1 MTCWA
6 LLAHC
11 YTESTKNQCDT
22 VRSDW
27 LRFDERSRDVVAVL
41 THGVPHVDVAAAPPV
56 VALGE
61 GPPVGEH
68 VAPLRVETL
77 PEAVVVHPGRPVV
90 DVARV
95 ELSVSWTQTERT
107 EVCVCVT
114 VFLKIKV
121 VFPRSGHS
129 TVGIRRCCQ

>member
-1 MTCWA
+1 M
-6 LLAHC
+6 
-11 YTESTKNQCDT
+11 
-22 VRSDW
+22 
-27 LRFDERSRDVVAVL
+27 VAVL

-107 EVCVCVT
+107 EVCVSVT
-114 VFLKIKV
+114 VFRKMKEGVSKIWTLYSWHPQVLPVNVVKLIRLKPKL
-121 VFPRSGHS
+121 
-129 TVGIRRCCQ
+129 TTTL